1 MKIGILGTGRV
12 ATTLGERLISRG
24 HTLVYG
30 SREPASGS
38 ATQQDAVSASDIVIT
53 AIPGAAVLGTLD
65 ALGDDALTGK
75 ILLDPSV
82 PVGADGQLL
91 FPGDS
96 LARRV
101 QERFPALRVVKTLN
115 TMNTSMM
122 TDSADTVAN
131 PMVFVSGDDPDAK
144 ATVRELLHDLGWS
157 DQDILDLGGV
167 ETAVGTEHAFHLF
180 FGVLTALQS
189 PQFTLS
195 VTR

>member
-53 AIPGAAVLGTLD
+53 AIPGAAVLDTLD

-101 QERFPALRVVKTLN
+101 QE
-115 TMNTSMM
+115 
-122 TDSADTVAN
+122 
-131 PMVFVSGDDPDAK
+131 
-144 ATVRELLHDLGWS
+144 
-157 DQDILDLGGV
+157 
-167 ETAVGTEHAFHLF
+167 
-180 FGVLTALQS
+180 
-189 PQFTLS
+189 LS
-195 VTR
+195 LIHI

>member
-1 MKIGILGTGRV
+1 MKIGIIGTGRV
-12 ATTLGERLISRG
+12 ATTLGERLTSRG
-24 HTLVYG
+24 HTVVYG
-30 SREPASGS
+30 SREPAGGS
-38 ATQQDAVSASDIVIT
+38 TTQHEAVAASDMVIT
-53 AIPGAAVLGTLD
+53 AIPGAAVLDTLD
-65 ALGDDALTGK
+65 ALGEEVLAGK

-82 PVGADGQLL
+82 PIGADGQLL

-101 QERFPALRVVKTLN
+101 QERFPSLRVVKTLN

-122 TDSADTVAN
+122 TDPADTVTN
-131 PMVFVSGDDPDAK
+131 PMVFVSGDDTDAK

-157 DQDILDLGGV
+157 DEDILDLGGV

-195 VTR
+195 IAR